1 MKTSAKGLL
10 TLLIVISLGK
20 GLISLISAWRGK
32 DDAVLVE
39 TRLHKNK
46 LTIISKTDSIEI
58 QNIQFNRGNCSH
70 TSKDLEKIQKDLE
83 DLEEGVPELFEELE
97 RDKKSIADNEKT
109 IQEYQNEIANFQKYY
124 KDVKDIDDYSVLIHW
139 LNEHKDS
146 YTWDNDLDFESLK
159 KSLLSSI
166 EHSIEEWQNKVKE
179 LQDSNKSALAEMNEI
194 NEQLPQAPKKLQEL
208 EDKKTAMFTLKFG
221 EFLTTEH
228 DCKNLMEVKI
238 QTNKGSKTFHFK
250 LPQPKKEDY

>member
-1 MKTSAKGLL
+1 MKTSAKVLL
-10 TLLIVISLGK
+10 TLLIVISSGK

-32 DDAVLVE
+32 DDAIPIE

-46 LTIISKTDSIEI
+46 LTIISKTDNIEI

-70 TSKDLEKIQKDLE
+70 TSKDLKDLE
-83 DLEEGVPELFEELE
+83 DLEEGVPELFEELD
-97 RDKKSIADNEKT
+97 RDKESIADNEKT

-124 KDVKDIDDYSVLIHW
+124 KDVKDIDDYSALMAQ
-139 LNEHKDS
+139 NEHKDS

-179 LQDSNKSALAEMNEI
+179 LLDENKSALAEMNEI
-194 NEQLPQAPKKLQEL
+194 NEQLPQVQKKLQEL
-208 EDKKTAMFTLKFG
+208 TDKKTAMFTLKFG
-221 EFLTTEH
+221 ESLTTEH

-238 QTNKGSKTFHFK
+238 QTDKGSKTLHLK
-250 LPQPKKEDY
+250 LPQPKEEGY